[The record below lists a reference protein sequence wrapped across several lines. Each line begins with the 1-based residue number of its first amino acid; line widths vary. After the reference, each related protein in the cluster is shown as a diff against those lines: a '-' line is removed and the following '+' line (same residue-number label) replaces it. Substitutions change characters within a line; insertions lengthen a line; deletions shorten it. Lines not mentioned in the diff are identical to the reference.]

1 MATLQVRSIDE
12 RLYGALGRRAEMDHR
27 SISQEVVAILND
39 YLACPAKTPQGAAT
53 DAFLELAGSWTD
65 DRDADAVMAEIR
77 KARTTNRFNRL
88 ITSIS

>member
-39 YLACPAKTPQGAAT
+39 HLASPARTSHGAAT

-65 DRDADAVMAEIR
+65 ERAADAIIAEIR
-77 KARTTNRFNRL
+77 QARKTSRFRSAL
-88 ITSIS
+88 

>member
-39 YLACPAKTPQGAAT
+39 FLASPVRTSHATAT
-53 DAFLELAGSWTD
+53 DAFLELTGSWTD
-65 DRDADAVMAEIR
+65 KRDAETVIAEIR
-77 KARTTNRFNRL
+77 NARTTKRFRTAL
-88 ITSIS
+88 